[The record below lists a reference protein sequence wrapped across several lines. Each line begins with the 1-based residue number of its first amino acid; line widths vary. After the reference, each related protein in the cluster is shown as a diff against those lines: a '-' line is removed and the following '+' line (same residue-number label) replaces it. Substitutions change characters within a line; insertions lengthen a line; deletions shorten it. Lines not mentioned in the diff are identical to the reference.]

1 MQCLKNYIP
10 SSGPKISETLLT
22 KSKQRVE
29 ELQTKLVAKTEELME
44 AQKTWMEV
52 RESLRKTEDEVQRKE
67 RRLVLCVALY
77 YTVKPVY
84 SSNPWVR
91 PTVAVIKR

>member
-1 MQCLKNYIP
+1 M
-10 SSGPKISETLLT
+10 
-22 KSKQRVE
+22 E

-67 RRLVLCVALY
+67 RRLVLYVALY
-77 YTVKPVY
+77 YTV
-84 SSNPWVR
+84 R
-91 PTVAVIKR
+91 ACL